1 VAADAPVRVD
11 AELRQEVPSF
21 LDSRRQLVE
30 AMDAALAAGD
40 RRQLRT
46 VAHRAAGGLALFGF
60 EWAAWQ
66 SRGIS
71 TRAAH
76 GDAGALRQDI
86 ESLRRHLREVQ
97 VE

>member
-1 VAADAPVRVD
+1 
-11 AELRQEVPSF
+11 
-21 LDSRRQLVE
+21 
-30 AMDAALAAGD
+30 
-40 RRQLRT
+40 
-46 VAHRAAGGLALFGF
+46 LFGF